1 MLRFALALA
10 LAVPLAAAAPVIAA
24 EAPASTHQRLV
35 SLFSEWRAF
44 NHPSIVRGRPDYG
57 PAAMAAKA
65 AGLNTFKQRLGAIDT
80 SGWSAS
86 QKGDYRYVEAEMNGL
101 DFFL

>member
-10 LAVPLAAAAPVIAA
+10 FAVPLAAGAPVIAA

-44 NHPSIVRGRPDYG
+44 NHPSIVRGRPD
-57 PAAMAAKA
+57 
-65 AGLNTFKQRLGAIDT
+65 
-80 SGWSAS
+80 
-86 QKGDYRYVEAEMNGL
+86 
-101 DFFL
+101 